1 MNVRPPRPA
10 PPVSQ
15 ETREAFDRVAPPR
28 YSPPAAPPAN
38 AHHEQPHEGAA
49 SVAALRARLASK
61 TAPASAEQPQR
72 GPDVGRIL
80 ARVSRHDGTELR
92 VSLHTYNA
100 RLFVQVGPWQSSD
113 DDAWPVRGKM
123 TTVRR
128 AEVAAVVAGL
138 LDALDAMDAAP
149 PARAARG

>member
-1 MNVRPPRPA
+1 MTEAAAGA
-10 PPVSQ
+10 P
-15 ETREAFDRVAPPR
+15 
-28 YSPPAAPPAN
+28 
-38 AHHEQPHEGAA
+38 HEQPHAGPA

-61 TAPASAEQPQR
+61 TAPASAEQHQR
-72 GPDVGRIL
+72 GPDAGRIL
-80 ARVSRHDGTELR
+80 ARVPRHDGTELR
-92 VSLHTYNA
+92 VSVHSYNA
-100 RLFVQVGPWQSSD
+100 RLFVQVGPWQSSA

-149 PARAARG
+149 APPRASGGE

>member
-1 MNVRPPRPA
+1 MMRPPRPA
-10 PPVSQ
+10 SD
-15 ETREAFDRVAPPR
+15 FAPQR
-28 YSPPAAPPAN
+28 FNPPAAPPAN
-38 AHHEQPHEGAA
+38 VHHEQPHDGTA
-49 SVAALRARLASK
+49 SASALRARLAAK
-61 TAPASAEQPQR
+61 TAPAAAQHQR

-138 LDALDAMDAAP
+138 LDALDVMDAAP
-149 PARAARG
+149 PAPLADAPR